1 MRSGRSK
8 PPIGRSGKRER
19 CTSPRRGQTCLVAAT
34 IATVVKFMMLSLL
47 VVQLFLSLQL
57 LPLLLLMLLL
67 PLPFFIPMVDVVL
80 LQLLSY
86 MLLHAPASAIVV
98 AAPMTFDFAVAAAAA
113 ALSDGI

>member
-34 IATVVKFMMLSLL
+34 TATVVKFMMLSLL

-57 LPLLLLMLLL
+57 LPLLLLMLL
-67 PLPFFIPMVDVVL
+67 PLPFFIPMVD
-80 LQLLSY
+80 
-86 MLLHAPASAIVV
+86 APAFGI
-98 AAPMTFDFAVAAAAA
+98 TAAA
-113 ALSDGI
+113 